1 MGLGILTIILVFA
14 ILLAAVVGGILLV
27 IVKVLKGGG
36 SGRSKE
42 RDEEDARLVPEMC
55 QGLEKMEKRVE
66 ALETILLD
74 REGKDRT

>member
-1 MGLGILTIILVFA
+1 MGFEWLVIMLVFA
-14 ILLAAVVGGILLV
+14 IPLVAIVGGILWA
-27 IVKVLKGGG
+27 IVKLLKGGG

-42 RDEEDARLVPEMC
+42 RDEEEARLMQEMC

-74 REGKDRT
+74 REGKDKT